1 MTAWWEAADSAA
13 EAARILERRHH
24 ERAARAAVRLSAE
37 HGARCE
43 GYRPPAG
50 RGDMS
55 AARLTPR
62 ESEVASL
69 AAAGRSNRE
78 IADQMHLSLRT
89 VENHLQRAFVKLGVN
104 DRSALSK
111 TLGASHS

>member
-1 MTAWWEAADSAA
+1 
-13 EAARILERRHH
+13 
-24 ERAARAAVRLSAE
+24 
-37 HGARCE
+37 
-43 GYRPPAG
+43 
-50 RGDMS
+50 
-55 AARLTPR
+55 
-62 ESEVASL
+62 L